1 MGLAFYPM
9 FLLFSKEIIE
19 VIVDKSSFNVQLRCH
34 FKIELLC
41 F

>member
-1 MGLAFYPM
+1 M
-9 FLLFSKEIIE
+9 LLTWVGENCNFAE

>member
-1 MGLAFYPM
+1 MGLAFYP
-9 FLLFSKEIIE
+9 IE